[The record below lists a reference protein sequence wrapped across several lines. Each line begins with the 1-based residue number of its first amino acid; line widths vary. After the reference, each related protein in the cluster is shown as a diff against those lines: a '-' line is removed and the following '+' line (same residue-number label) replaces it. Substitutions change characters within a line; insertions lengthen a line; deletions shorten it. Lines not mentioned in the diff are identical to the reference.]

1 MSKFYEVSKVLD
13 KRTDVHNR
21 VQFLVRW
28 HGYGRKYDSWVD
40 AEDTN
45 EYLKQVFRTRHQGN
59 PGLLQT
65 LSVLIAEKLK
75 MRKPPSTSIVRRA
88 SVTMPM
94 DPETFKELF
103 GSLPS
108 APNLLRETKFSVPI
122 HELDTIMPAGWSLN
136 TFKTSTT
143 CWLQPGKPVELALLE
158 RRKVFYDHSSC
169 SHCQG
174 RNGAP
179 VACKNVVQRIV
190 YGSTVLKVSFYQ
202 ERNKE
207 AQKKPKE
214 RTRLAWAKPR
224 VVSKQTTVW

>member
-13 KRTDVHNR
+13 KRADADNR

-28 HGYGRKYDSWVD
+28 RGYGRKYDSWVD

-45 EYLKQVFRTRHQGN
+45 EYLRKVFRTRNQGN

-75 MRKPPSTSIVRRA
+75 MKKPPSTSIVRRVSA
-88 SVTMPM
+88 TMPM
-94 DPETFKELF
+94 DPETFRELF
-103 GSLPS
+103 SGLPS
-108 APNLLRETKFSVPI
+108 APNLLRATKFSVPV

-143 CWLQPGKPVELALLE
+143 CRLQPGKPVELALLE
-158 RRKVFYDHSSC
+158 RRKVFYDHSRC
-169 SHCQG
+169 LHCQG
-174 RNGAP
+174 GNGAP
-179 VACKNVVQRIV
+179 VACKDVVQRIV
-190 YGSTVLKVSFYQ
+190 YGSTLLKVSFYR

-214 RTRLAWAKPR
+214 RTRLTWAKPR
-224 VVSKQTTVW
+224 VVNK